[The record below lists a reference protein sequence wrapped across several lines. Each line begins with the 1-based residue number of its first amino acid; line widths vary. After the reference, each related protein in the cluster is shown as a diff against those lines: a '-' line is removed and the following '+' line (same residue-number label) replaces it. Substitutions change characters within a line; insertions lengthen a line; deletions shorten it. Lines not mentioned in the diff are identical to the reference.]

1 MKSRIKSTK
10 MTKKDKKPIYI
21 VVNGQ
26 VVNNVDC
33 DYCNYNE
40 CESCPT
46 WHGEEVD
53 NDETSS

>member
-1 MKSRIKSTK
+1 MKSKI
-10 MTKKDKKPIYI
+10 KKPIYI

-26 VVNNVDC
+26 VVDNKDC

-46 WHGEEVD
+46 WHGESLEVD
-53 NDETSS
+53 NDETTD

>member
-1 MKSRIKSTK
+1 MKSKTNN
-10 MTKKDKKPIYI
+10 KKQLNKKKKKRPIYI

-26 VVNNVDC
+26 VVDNTDC

-46 WHGEEVD
+46 WHGWEVD
-53 NDETSS
+53 ND